1 MADEKFY
8 ELQERIHSL
17 RFSIMQN
24 YMFLYGGE
32 LKGHNCKMDLFLSNK
47 LGEIEADNVL
57 DAVMEVELEED
68 MLGALKLRYEQEV
81 ARRNK
86 EMIAR
91 IEDVKKGS

>member
-32 LKGHNCKMDLFLSNK
+32 LKGHNCKMDLFA
-47 LGEIEADNVL
+47 ADALNELEEEKVMN
-57 DAVMEVELEED
+57 AIMEMEVEED
-68 MLGALKLRYEQEV
+68 ILGGLKLRYQHEV
-81 ARRNK
+81 LRRNQ
-86 EMIAR
+86 EMIVKL
-91 IEDVKKGS
+91 ENMKKGS